1 MPLYRN
7 GEGLMGEQADYK
19 MLRMRM
25 KQPLDRLER
34 IENVVGVGT
43 PDVNYCIEG
52 MEGWIEIKSP
62 TTPKRKGTPLFGSN
76 HKLSQDQ
83 KNWFKRQCNAEG
95 NGFILICMK
104 SRWLLIDGCWADK
117 VNDLTV
123 MELIDISTWHVNT
136 PIYTGQWETLR
147 EALLCQKL

>member
-1 MPLYRN
+1 MT
-7 GEGLMGEQADYK
+7 EQTDYK

-43 PDVNYCIEG
+43 PDINFCIEG
-52 MEGWIEIKSP
+52 AEGWIEMKSP
-62 TTPKRKGTPLFGSN
+62 KTPKRKGTPLFGSN

-83 KNWFKRQCNAEG
+83 KNWFKKQANADG
-95 NGFILICMK
+95 NGFILICSK
-104 SRWLLIDGCWADK
+104 TRWILIDGCHADK

-123 MELIDISTWHVNT
+123 QELLDISSWRAQT
-136 PIYTGQWETLR
+136 PILNGQWVTLR
-147 EALLCQKL
+147 EALQCQKL